1 MSAGRLAL
9 DTNVLVYFVDS
20 ADRERCARAQDVVRR
35 AAQGGQCVLAFQ
47 SIGEFYTAVTR
58 RRLQPPAEAA
68 EQARDWMALFPLV
81 EAIAADARGGLDA
94 AAAGRFSYWDAL
106 LLTTLGRVG
115 CTALLSEDMQDGAG
129 LAGVTVLNPFVG
141 GALPERIATLLG

>member
-58 RRLQPPAEAA
+58 RRVQPPAEAA

-94 AAAGRFSYWDAL
+94 AAARRFSYWDAL

-129 LAGVTVLNPFVG
+129 LTGVTVLNPFVG